1 MALLP
6 VQTILQASTTP
17 AAQTPSASDTI
28 AAGSFGAYGV
38 ILRIITAGTGS
49 SVSVLDPTLSGL
61 GNAGTVVAVTAPA
74 TGVRMVFIPRA
85 AINPSTG
92 VATVTSSSQATMTY
106 ELYTY

>member
-6 VQTILQASTTP
+6 VQSILQAGTTP

-28 AAGSFGAYGV
+28 AAGSFGTQGV
-38 ILRIITAGTGS
+38 IVRVITAGTGS
-49 SVSVLDPTLSGL
+49 NISVLDPTTTQL
-61 GNAGTVVAVTAPA
+61 GNAGTVVALAAPA
-74 TGVRMVFIPRA
+74 TGARMLLVPRA

-92 VATVTSSSQATMTY
+92 VATITSSSQATMTY

>member
-6 VQTILQASTTP
+6 VQSVLQAGTTP
-17 AAQTPSASDTI
+17 SAQTPSASDTI

-38 ILRIITAGTGS
+38 IVRVITTGTLS
-49 SVSVLDPTLSGL
+49 NISVLDPTTTQL
-61 GNAGTVVAVTAPA
+61 GNAGTVVALAAPA
-74 TGVRMVFIPRA
+74 TGSRMLFIPRA

-92 VATVTSSSQATMTY
+92 VATLNSSSQTGLTY